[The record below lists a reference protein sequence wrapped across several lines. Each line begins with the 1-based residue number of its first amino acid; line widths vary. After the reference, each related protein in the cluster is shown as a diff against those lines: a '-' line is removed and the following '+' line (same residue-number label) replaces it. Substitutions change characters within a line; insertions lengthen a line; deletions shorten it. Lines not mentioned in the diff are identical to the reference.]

1 MDIAE
6 LLGLVATKGV
16 DYVLSQLPTLLSKRE
31 ISREDAQLILAYLTI
46 GELRGLREEVRSLG
60 GEVKALGAKID
71 DMHKDLAARIEEV
84 RRDLSDKLDFISNQL
99 RVLNSNISATYE
111 LTSRVMAKLMELGV
125 GARV

>member
-1 MDIAE
+1 MEIAE

-31 ISREDAQLILAYLTI
+31 ISREDALLILAYLTI

-60 GEVKALGAKID
+60 AKID
-71 DMHKDLAARIEEV
+71 EMHK
-84 RRDLSDKLDFISNQL
+84 DLSDKLDFISNQL

>member
-1 MDIAE
+1 MEIAE
-6 LLGLVATKGV
+6 LLGLAATRGV

-71 DMHKDLAARIEEV
+71 EMHK
-84 RRDLSDKLDFISNQL
+84 DLSDKLDFISNQL